1 MTADEYRKNEMFR
14 PALAQTLQ
22 ETHVQAALEIL
33 KNLGEPTEMPTPAGL
48 NFMEWNAMQ
57 NARRE
62 GYFHALRAFE
72 RLSVPLRQAPST
84 RDLMP
89 SLVEE

>member
-1 MTADEYRKNEMFR
+1 MTADEYRKNDLFR

-22 ETHVQAALEIL
+22 ETHVQRALEVL
-33 KNLGEPTEMPTPAGL
+33 KELGEPLEMPTPPGL

-62 GYFHALRAFE
+62 GYFHALRSLE
-72 RLSVPLRQAPST
+72 RLAIPARTLPSAK
-84 RDLMP
+84 DLMP